1 MRADQSLLERA
12 RRRLRGIGR
21 RSSEHRARV
30 LAALTQAARPLSH
43 HELAERLA
51 PIDKVTL
58 YRVLDWMV
66 AQGIAHRLAGSD
78 RVWRFAVAGP
88 AHAGH
93 AHFECSRCCEVMCL
107 GAIPAQA
114 LALGVPRGCR
124 LEGVELTAKGLCA
137 RCA

>member
-1 MRADQSLLERA
+1 MLARA
-12 RRRLRGIGR
+12 RRRLRDAGGR
-21 RSSEHRARV
+21 STEHRAEV
-30 LAALTQAARPLSH
+30 LAALTDAARPMSH
-43 HELAERLA
+43 HELEARLA

-58 YRVLDWMV
+58 YRVLDWLV
-66 AQGIAHRLAGSD
+66 GQGIAHRVAGSD
-78 RVWRFAVAGP
+78 RVWRFAVSGGP
-88 AHAGH
+88 HAGH

-107 GAIPAQA
+107 GAVPAQA